1 MLGCTVTHLENSMT
15 AQEFEEWKVYM
26 AYEPYNPLE
35 LQLASLLTM
44 MSNYLGSKRK
54 VDDFM
59 VSSKIN
65 KSQKPLSGKEL
76 NNLIKGM
83 F

>member
-1 MLGCTVTHLENSMT
+1 MLGCTVTHLENNMT

-26 AYEPYNPLE
+26 AHEPYNPLE

-44 MSNYLGSKRK
+44 MSNYLGGKRK

-65 KSQKPLSGKEL
+65 KPQKPLSGKEL
-76 NNLIKGM
+76 DNLIKGM